1 MTSAGRCHWSRAG
14 SSCMR
19 GLCANAASASSN
31 NAGMNSRRRVNVVGE
46 GKRTGSD
53 VDHVE
58 DAFAVALRIAEAVGI
73 DKDLAGGAGLEAL
86 HPFGEILHGDPIGD
100 DRVQVELS
108 GLEKRSHLVPGLVH
122 AAAIDALH
130 GGAFENDVVGQ
141 INFDGL

>member
-58 DAFAVALRIAEAVGI
+58 RALAAAVGVGQAFGI

-86 HPFGEILHGDPIGD
+86 HAFGEILHGDAVGD
-100 DRVQVELS
+100 
-108 GLEKRSHLVPGLVH
+108 
-122 AAAIDALH
+122 
-130 GGAFENDVVGQ
+130 
-141 INFDGL
+141 